1 MPKLQTNGKYKVDL
15 YPHGR
20 KGKRIVRLFHSLES
34 ALQFESDIQEK
45 VRNGISVSTQTENLK
60 DLIDRWF
67 IVHGKTLNSGLDRYK
82 MMLNAC
88 EKMGNPLVN
97 RFNKAVFLKYRS
109 SRIGVVSN
117 NTINHE
123 LVYFRSLFSKLIELD
138 IFHFRNPLDSIKQ
151 LKQYETELAFLTIEQ
166 VAILLDAL
174 KVRKSKSAY
183 MVTMICLST
192 GARWS
197 EVEALTSRSLRQDLV
212 SFVKTKNKKV
222 RHVPVSK
229 DLSVLIKAHLSS
241 GGSLKGSYST
251 FKVVFK
257 ELDFD
262 IPKGQMS
269 HVLRHSFSSH
279 FIMNGG
285 NILAL
290 QKLLG
295 HSDIKMTM
303 RYAHLAPEFYNDAV
317 KFNPVTI
324 LTTV

>member
-1 MPKLQTNGKYKVDL
+1 MPKLQPSGKYKVDL
-15 YPHGR
+15 YPQGR
-20 KGKRIVRLFHSLES
+20 KGKRIVRLFPSLES
-34 ALQFESDIQEK
+34 ALEFESSVLEK

-67 IVHGKTLNSGLDRYK
+67 IVHGKTLNSGFDRYN

-97 RFNKAVFLKYRS
+97 RFSKSVFLKYRNE
-109 SRIGVVSN
+109 RLGKVSN

-123 LVYFRSLFSKLIELD
+123 LVYFRSMFSKLIELD
-138 IFHFRNPLDSIKQ
+138 IYHFSNPLVSIKQ
-151 LKQYETELAFLTIEQ
+151 LKQYEVELSYLTLDQ
-166 VAILLDAL
+166 VLTLLDAL

-183 MVTMICLST
+183 MVAKICLST

-197 EVEALTSRSLRQDLV
+197 EAEGVTLRSLRNGLV
-212 SFVKTKNKKV
+212 TYGKTKNKKV
-222 RHVPVSK
+222 RHVPVSEE
-229 DLSVLIKAHLSS
+229 LIINVREYLNS
-241 GGSLKGSYST
+241 GYSLKGAYST
-251 FKVVFK
+251 FKVVFN
-257 ELDFD
+257 ELGFD

-269 HVLRHSFSSH
+269 HVLRHSFASH

-303 RYAHLAPEFYNDAV
+303 RYAHLAPDFLNDAV
-317 KFNPVTI
+317 KFNPVSN
-324 LTTV
+324 LV

>member
-1 MPKLQTNGKYKVDL
+1 M
-15 YPHGR
+15 YPNGR
-20 KGKRIVRLFHSLES
+20 KGKRIVRLFPSLDS
-34 ALQFESDIQEK
+34 ALEFESNVLEK

-67 IVHGKTLNSGLDRYK
+67 IVHGKTLNSGFDRYK

-88 EKMGNPLVN
+88 VKMGNPLVN
-97 RFNKAVFLKYRS
+97 RFNKSVFLKYRNE
-109 SRIGVVSN
+109 RLGKVSN

-123 LVYFRSLFSKLIELD
+123 LVYFRTMFSKLIELD
-138 IFHFRNPLDSIKQ
+138 IYHFNNPLESIKQ
-151 LKQYETELAFLTIEQ
+151 LKQYETELSYLTLDQ
-166 VAILLDAL
+166 VSVLLEAL
-174 KVRKSKSAY
+174 RIRKSPSAY
-183 MVTMICLST
+183 MVAKICLST

-197 EVEALTSRSLRQDLV
+197 EGESVVLRMLSTNLV
-212 SFVKTKNKKV
+212 TFIKTKNGKV
-222 RHVPVSK
+222 RHVPIGSSLVNE
-229 DLSVLIKAHLSS
+229 IKAYLKT
-241 GGSLKGSYST
+241 GVLKGSYST

-257 ELDFD
+257 ELNFD

-269 HVLRHSFSSH
+269 HVLRHTFSSY

-303 RYAHLAPEFYNDAV
+303 RYAHLAPDFLNDAIN
-317 KFNPVTI
+317 FNPVAS
-324 LTTV
+324 LTTL